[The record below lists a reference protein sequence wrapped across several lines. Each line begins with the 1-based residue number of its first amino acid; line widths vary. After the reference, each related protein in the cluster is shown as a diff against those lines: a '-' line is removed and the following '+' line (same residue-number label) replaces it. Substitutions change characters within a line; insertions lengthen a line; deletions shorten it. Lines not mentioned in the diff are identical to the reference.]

1 MSYIEYIV
9 MCVVYIQKIMRNFVV
24 CWKKKKEYINI
35 EFKTYNL
42 FLEKYYFPCHRLNK

>member
-24 CWKKKKEYINI
+24 CGKKGIHQHRVRKHIIFFRKI
-35 EFKTYNL
+35 L
-42 FLEKYYFPCHRLNK
+42 FSMSSFE